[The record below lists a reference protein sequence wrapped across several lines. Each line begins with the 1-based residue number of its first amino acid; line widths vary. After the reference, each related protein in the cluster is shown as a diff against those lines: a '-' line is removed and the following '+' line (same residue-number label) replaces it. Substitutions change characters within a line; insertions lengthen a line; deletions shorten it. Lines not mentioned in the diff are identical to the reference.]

1 MSNKQVKIS
10 IRNLV
15 EFVLRSG
22 DLDSRFTG
30 LSRMTDGIKLHQK
43 LQKAGGEAYKKEVAL
58 SFCVETEGFELIL
71 EGRADG
77 IIIEEDKIIIDEIKT
92 TAASLEYIEES
103 SNLLHWAQAMCYA
116 YIYSHNNS
124 IETITV
130 QLTYCQLDT
139 EEIKR
144 FRREYSFNE
153 LEDFINDIVNRYLK
167 WAKLS
172 HQWDLI
178 RDASIKQLEFPF
190 PCYRRGQRELA
201 VAAYKTITAG
211 KKLYVQ
217 APTGIGKTISTLFP
231 AVKSIGEGHTSK
243 IFYLTAKTITRQVAQ
258 EAAELMRDR
267 GLKLKS
273 ITLTAK
279 EKICFM
285 EEAKCNPEYCQYAKG
300 HFDRV
305 NEAIWDVLECED
317 SLARELIEQYAKK
330 HCVCPFEFAL
340 DLSLFADLIICD
352 YNYLFDP
359 RVYLKR
365 FFLSGGDYAFLID
378 EAHNLVDRSREMFSA
393 QLSKSDFL
401 ELKKQLKDDFPKYSK
416 QVGKLNSYMLELKKS
431 CIECGYKTS
440 PELPEQMIRHLH
452 LLSVHTEEWLKHNA
466 ESKYQEQVLKMYFEV
481 SNFLKIAEFFDE
493 RYMTYIEVGGSE
505 VRLKLFC
512 LDPSYLISEAL
523 KRGNSAIFYSATMTP
538 LQYFKDIL
546 GGAEEDYTMSLFSPF
561 DSNKLCLMVADNIS
575 TRYRD
580 REESYDSVAELIETT
595 VKQRKGNYLVFFPSY
610 KYMTEVYNRFV
621 ARVIGSVQSDIDT
634 TDIADSVQSEID
646 TTDIADNVQSY
657 NGTNDTADGGQLDKT
672 TSCLQNVYLQ
682 TDSIQK
688 DNLMYQTD
696 IDTIIQQSSMTEQ
709 EREDFLKKFQADN
722 DKTLVAFAVLGGLF
736 GEGIDLK
743 GERLIGSI
751 IVGVGLPQVSNEL
764 DIILKYF
771 NDLDGTGFQKAYMFP
786 GMNKVLQAAGRV
798 IRQES
803 DVGMVLLID
812 ERFTHS
818 AYKSIMPEH
827 MRHYKIV
834 KNITH
839 VTHVLQRFW
848 NTDFK

>member
-43 LQKAGGEAYKKEVAL
+43 LQKAGGEAYKKEVSL
-58 SFCVETEGFELIL
+58 SFCVEVDGFELML

-77 IIIEEDKIIIDEIKT
+77 IIIEEDQVVIDEIKT
-92 TAASLEYIEES
+92 TAASLEHIEES
-103 SNLLHWAQAMCYA
+103 SNILHWAQAMCYA

-258 EAAELMRDR
+258 EAAELMRDK

-317 SLARELIEQYAKK
+317 SLARELIEKYAKK

-365 FFLSGGDYAFLID
+365 FFLSGGDYVFLID
-378 EAHNLVDRSREMFSA
+378 EAHNLVDRAREMFSA

-416 QVGKLNSYMLELKKS
+416 QVGRINSYMLELKKS
-431 CIECGYKTS
+431 CAEAGYKTS

-466 ESKYQEQVLKMYFEV
+466 ESKHQEQVLKMYFEV

-546 GGAEEDYTMSLFSPF
+546 GGTEEDYTMSLFSPF

-580 REESYDSVAELIETT
+580 REESYDAVAELIETT

-610 KYMTEVYNRFV
+610 KYMTEVYNRFE
-621 ARVIGSVQSDIDT
+621 ARVSIQSDIDT
-634 TDIADSVQSEID
+634 NDTDSGIQSDIDTNDITGSVEID
-646 TTDIADNVQSY
+646 NGTNDITGSVEID
-657 NGTNDTADGGQLDKT
+657 NGTNDTTGSVEIDNDTNDT
-672 TSCLQNVYLQ
+672 TG
-682 TDSIQK
+682 SIQS
-688 DNLMYQTD
+688 D
-696 IDTIIQQSSMTEQ
+696 IYTIIQQSSMTEQ
-709 EREDFLKKFQADN
+709 EREDFLKSFQADN

-827 MRHYKIV
+827 MRHYKVV
-834 KNITH
+834 KNSTH
-839 VTHVLQRFW
+839 VAQVLQRFW
-848 NTDFK
+848 NMDFK

>member
-43 LQKAGGEAYKKEVAL
+43 LQKAGGEAYKKEVSL
-58 SFCVETEGFELIL
+58 SFCIETEGFELIL

-77 IIIEEDKIIIDEIKT
+77 IIIEEDRIIIDEIKT
-92 TAASLEYIEES
+92 TAASLENIEES
-103 SNLLHWAQAMCYA
+103 SNILHWAQAMCYA

-124 IETITV
+124 IEAIIV

-144 FRREYSFNE
+144 FRREFSFNE

-305 NEAIWDVLECED
+305 NEAIWDVLVFED

-378 EAHNLVDRSREMFSA
+378 EAHNLVDRAREMFSA

-416 QVGKLNSYMLELKKS
+416 QVGKINSYMLELKKS
-431 CIECGYKTS
+431 CIESGYKTS

-621 ARVIGSVQSDIDT
+621 ARVIIQSDNGAI
-634 TDIADSVQSEID
+634 DIADRV
-646 TTDIADNVQSY
+646 
-657 NGTNDTADGGQLDKT
+657 QLDKT
-672 TSCLQNVYLQ
+672 TNCLQNVYPQ
-682 TDSIQK
+682 TDSIQQG
-688 DNLMYQTD
+688 NLMCQPE
-696 IDTIIQQSSMTEQ
+696 IDTIIQQGNLMCQTGIDIIIQQSSMTEQ

-834 KNITH
+834 KNSTH
-839 VTHVLQRFW
+839 IAQVLQRFW

>member
-43 LQKAGGEAYKKEVAL
+43 LQKAGGEAYKKEVSL
-58 SFCVETEGFELIL
+58 SFCVEVDGFELML

-77 IIIEEDKIIIDEIKT
+77 IIIEEDQVVIDEIKT
-92 TAASLEYIEES
+92 TAASLEHIEES
-103 SNLLHWAQAMCYA
+103 SNILHWAQAMCYA

-178 RDASIKQLEFPF
+178 RDDSIKQLEFPF

-258 EAAELMRDR
+258 EAAELMRDK

-317 SLARELIEQYAKK
+317 SLARELIEKYAKK

-365 FFLSGGDYAFLID
+365 FFLSGGDYVFLID
-378 EAHNLVDRSREMFSA
+378 EAHNLVDRAREMFSA

-416 QVGKLNSYMLELKKS
+416 QVGRINSYMLELKKS
-431 CIECGYKTS
+431 CAEAGYKTS

-466 ESKYQEQVLKMYFEV
+466 ESKHQEQVLKMYFEV

-546 GGAEEDYTMSLFSPF
+546 GGVEEDYTMSLFSPF

-580 REESYDSVAELIETT
+580 REESYDAVAELIETT
-595 VKQRKGNYLVFFPSY
+595 VKQKKGNYLVFFPSY

-621 ARVIGSVQSDIDT
+621 ERVSIQSDIDT
-634 TDIADSVQSEID
+634 NDTDSGIQSDIDTNDITGSVEID
-646 TTDIADNVQSY
+646 NGTNDITGSVEID
-657 NGTNDTADGGQLDKT
+657 NGTNDTTG
-672 TSCLQNVYLQ
+672 
-682 TDSIQK
+682 SIQS
-688 DNLMYQTD
+688 D
-696 IDTIIQQSSMTEQ
+696 IYTIIQQSSMTEQ
-709 EREDFLKKFQADN
+709 EREDFLKSFQADN
-722 DKTLVAFAVLGGLF
+722 DKTLAAFAVLGGLF

-834 KNITH
+834 KNSTH
-839 VTHVLQRFW
+839 VAQVLQRFW
-848 NTDFK
+848 NMDFK

>member
-43 LQKAGGEAYKKEVAL
+43 LQKAGGEAYKKEVSL
-58 SFCVETEGFELIL
+58 SFCVEVDGFELML

-77 IIIEEDKIIIDEIKT
+77 IIIEEDQVVIDEIKT
-92 TAASLEYIEES
+92 TAASLEHIEES
-103 SNLLHWAQAMCYA
+103 SNILHWAQAMCYA

-258 EAAELMRDR
+258 EAAELMRDK

-317 SLARELIEQYAKK
+317 SLARELIEKYAKK

-365 FFLSGGDYAFLID
+365 FFLSGGDYVFLID
-378 EAHNLVDRSREMFSA
+378 EAHNLVDRAREMFSA

-416 QVGKLNSYMLELKKS
+416 QVGKINSYMLELKKS
-431 CIECGYKTS
+431 CAEAGYKTS

-466 ESKYQEQVLKMYFEV
+466 ESKHQEQVLKMYFEV

-546 GGAEEDYTMSLFSPF
+546 GGTEEDYTMSLFSPF

-580 REESYDSVAELIETT
+580 REESYDAVAELIETT
-595 VKQRKGNYLVFFPSY
+595 VKQKKGNYLVFFPSY

-621 ARVIGSVQSDIDT
+621 ERVSIQSDIDT
-634 TDIADSVQSEID
+634 NDITGSVEID
-646 TTDIADNVQSY
+646 NGTNDITGSVETDNGTNDITGSVEID
-657 NGTNDTADGGQLDKT
+657 NGTNDTTG
-672 TSCLQNVYLQ
+672 
-682 TDSIQK
+682 SIQS
-688 DNLMYQTD
+688 D
-696 IDTIIQQSSMTEQ
+696 IYTIIQQSSMTEQ
-709 EREDFLKKFQADN
+709 EREDFLKSFQADN

-827 MRHYKIV
+827 MRHYKVV
-834 KNITH
+834 KNSTH
-839 VTHVLQRFW
+839 VAQVLQRFW
-848 NTDFK
+848 NMDFK